1 MSAVADREVA
11 SENVSNPEVPSALP
25 VTMARMGGS
34 EIDVVVGVMKAK
46 RLTDVFEIPRR
57 DSRKKTGYQ
66 RDPSGSRVNRLAED
80 LTQKRVDL
88 PTAILLNCRNFQPK
102 KHLSEKDGYH
112 FFDSGDE
119 PLHVVDG
126 QHRVLALEKLVESDP
141 ERWSDYEIPFVCM
154 LGATEYQEMRQFY
167 VVNSTAKSV
176 RTDLAFDLLK
186 QQADSDS
193 GLMES
198 LVERHEEWKV
208 RGQTV
213 VEELAKTPVWENRIR
228 LPRDP
233 KGRTTISSSGLASS
247 LKGLLNSAFF
257 GQLTAEKQA
266 RILDAFWRGVRGI
279 LPEAFEDPTDFTLQ
293 KGVGAIVMH
302 SVLLPTL
309 EYIRSKGKSVT
320 DPDSFTEALDKALLK
335 LEGDNQDGEPV
346 DGADFWRTAP
356 DGAAGSYSSSAG
368 QRVLIARIRAQIPEV
383 EIE

>member
-1 MSAVADREVA
+1 MSAVADREA
-11 SENVSNPEVPSALP
+11 SGASDSSVRAESTLP

-34 EIDVVVGVMKAK
+34 DIDVVVGVMEAK

-57 DSRKKTGYQ
+57 DARKKTGYQ
-66 RDPSGSRVNRLAED
+66 RDPSGPRVNRLAED

-88 PTAILLNCRNFQPK
+88 PTAILLNCRNFKPK
-102 KHLSEKDGYH
+102 KHLREKDGHVY
-112 FFDSGDE
+112 FDSGGE

-141 ERWSDYEIPFVCM
+141 DRWSKYEIPFVCM

-193 GLMES
+193 SLMQS

-257 GQLTAEKQA
+257 GQLSAEKQV
-266 RILDAFWRGVRGI
+266 RVLDAFWRGIRSI

-293 KGVGAIVMH
+293 KGVGAIVLH

-309 EYIRSKGKSVT
+309 EYVRSKGSSVT
-320 DPDSFTEALDKALLK
+320 DPDSFTEALKKALRK

-346 DGADFWRTAP
+346 IGVDFWRTAP

-368 QRVLIARIRAQIPEV
+368 QRVLIARIRSQIPEV